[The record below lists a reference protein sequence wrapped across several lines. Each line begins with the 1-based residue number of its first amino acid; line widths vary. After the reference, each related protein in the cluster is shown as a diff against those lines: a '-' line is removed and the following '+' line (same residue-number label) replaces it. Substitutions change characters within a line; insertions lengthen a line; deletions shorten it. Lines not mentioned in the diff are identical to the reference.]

1 MLLSAW
7 RGFGALALPS
17 PTRCVSVVRWDI
29 VGKFSSGGVTTVTLS
44 RPAHHVRRRS
54 FQLATP
60 CNSKYLSS
68 AINSL
73 QLRRG
78 SRVTSP
84 VSHSTSNKIELF
96 FERVIQYRIYPPFP
110 FRIVPKVVKECSFP
124 VREAAIII

>member
-1 MLLSAW
+1 MISLDTGLLA
-7 RGFGALALPS
+7 
-17 PTRCVSVVRWDI
+17 CCVRWDI

-44 RPAHHVRRRS
+44 CPAHHVRRRS

-84 VSHSTSNKIELF
+84 VSHSTSNKRELF
-96 FERVIQYRIYPPFP
+96 LNEWFNIESTRHSLSGSS
-110 FRIVPKVVKECSFP
+110 PKS
-124 VREAAIII
+124 